1 MVRKSYTASLE
12 DYLEAIY
19 LISLEGKGVRV
30 TDLANRLK
38 VKKAS
43 VSEALTKLA
52 ERGLVKHERYGAV
65 TLTGKGFRAAEKVY
79 RKHQAVYRFL
89 TEILGVQPQTAEKDA
104 CAIEHAVSKETLDK
118 LEKFLG
124 RKSKT

>member
-1 MVRKSYTASLE
+1 MKGKTYSASFE

-19 LISLEGKGVRV
+19 LLGREKGEVRV
-30 TDLANRLK
+30 TDLAAKLK

-124 RKSKT
+124 QKSKT